1 MKHIYDEN
9 KILIQQVYQMKEY
22 INKQENVRI
31 LWLITQLAQ
40 RIAKLLTEVIEKRD
54 AFAQLGME
62 INEEY
67 IFSVLNQMLGAQEAE
82 DYILYGDI
90 LQLQMLPILLE
101 IQNAIQ
107 SSCEDLTE
115 SFWDQNMDALKKNDV
130 ELYEQMLNCE
140 ALHAKSL
147 YCNDVYSIENTNV
160 GALTLAVDNG
170 EYRIY
175 LHSNENPMDSA
186 RQLIDAY
193 YDPYKNDYVIYGLGL
208 CYHCRYLASLDYD
221 LDITIIENDIGIL
234 QLAMNYMDMSWY
246 FNHPGV
252 KIIYDGDWKKWGTI
266 LKEREDA
273 VVLLHQPSVRRIKN
287 QEIQQQIQKFMV
299 HEGSMRARSNRMI
312 RNFLYNT
319 KHCELDITALQQDF
333 RGKNVIIVGAGP
345 SLDLN
350 VQLLKEKK
358 ENTIILA
365 MGAVCR
371 KLYNLGIPMDY
382 IIITDPKEI
391 SNGQIAGLE
400 HLEIPMILMSTATKG
415 VARYYY
421 GKKYLLCQK
430 GFSDAEQLATKKNLP
445 LFETGGSVATTA
457 VDMCIRFDVNKI
469 IFVGMDLAYTDNKNH
484 ASGAR
489 DEGIT
494 DYSGMIMV
502 EDVYGKEVPTTRPF
516 LMYREWIERR
526 IARKDVTM
534 PVIDATEGGA
544 RIQGSEVRKL
554 SDVL

>member
-1 MKHIYDEN
+1 MKELYNKN
-9 KILIQQVYQMKEY
+9 KIIIHQIYQIREY
-22 INKQENVRI
+22 INKQDDVGTT
-31 LWLITQLAQ
+31 WLIMELA
-40 RIAKLLTEVIEKRD
+40 RRMADLLSEVTEKKPFFSAMGTDID
-54 AFAQLGME
+54 
-62 INEEY
+62 EEY
-67 IFSVLNQMLGAQEAE
+67 IFSVLKQMLDAQRAG

-90 LQLQMLPILLE
+90 LQLQLLPVLLH
-101 IQNAIQ
+101 IQEAIR
-107 SSCEDLTE
+107 CGNDLEE
-115 SFWDQNMDALKKNDV
+115 SFWEQNMQGLREKDID
-130 ELYEQMLNCE
+130 LYNQMLDCDRIHE
-140 ALHAKSL
+140 ESP
-147 YCNDVYSIENTNV
+147 YSRDIYSVETGV
-160 GALTLAVDNG
+160 SGDLTLAVDEGTN
-170 EYRIY
+170 RIY
-175 LHSNENPMDSA
+175 LHSSENPVYSA
-186 RQLIDAY
+186 KQFIDGY
-193 YDPYKNDYVIYGLGL
+193 YDPYKSDYVIYGLGL
-208 CYHCRYLASLDYD
+208 GYHCAYLASLDYD
-221 LDITIIENDIGIL
+221 LNITIIENDIGMI
-234 QLAMNYMDMSWY
+234 QLAMTYTDMGWY
-246 FNHPGV
+246 LNHPGV
-252 KIIYDGDWKKWGTI
+252 KIIYDGDWKKWGGI
-266 LKEREDA
+266 LKEQADG
-273 VVLLHQPSVRRIKN
+273 VVLFHRPSVNRIKN
-287 QEIQQQIQKFMV
+287 LELLQQIQNYLV
-299 HEGSMRARSNRMI
+299 HEGSVRARSNRMI

-358 ENTIILA
+358 ENAIILA

-430 GFSDAEQLATKKNLP
+430 GFPDAEQLATKENLP

-469 IFVGMDLAYTDNKNH
+469 IFVGMDLAYTGNKNH

-544 RIQGSEVRKL
+544 RIKGSEIRKL

>member
-1 MKHIYDEN
+1 MKELYNKN
-9 KILIQQVYQMKEY
+9 KIIIHQIYQIREY
-22 INKQENVRI
+22 INKQDDVGTT
-31 LWLITQLAQ
+31 WLIMELA
-40 RIAKLLTEVIEKRD
+40 RRMADLLSEVIEKK
-54 AFAQLGME
+54 AFFSAMGAD
-62 INEEY
+62 IDEEY
-67 IFSVLNQMLGAQEAE
+67 IFSVLKQMLDAQKEG

-90 LQLQMLPILLE
+90 LQLQLLPVLLH
-101 IQNAIQ
+101 IQEAIR
-107 SSCEDLTE
+107 CGNDLEE
-115 SFWDQNMDALKKNDV
+115 SFWEQNMQGLKEKDID
-130 ELYEQMLNCE
+130 LYNQMLDCDRIHE
-140 ALHAKSL
+140 ESP
-147 YCNDVYSIENTNV
+147 YSRDIYSVET
-160 GALTLAVDNG
+160 GASGDLTLAVDDGTN
-170 EYRIY
+170 RIY
-175 LHSNENPMDSA
+175 LHSSENPVYSA
-186 RQLIDAY
+186 KQFIDGY
-193 YDPYKNDYVIYGLGL
+193 YDPYKSDYVIYGLGL
-208 CYHCRYLASLDYD
+208 GYHCAYLASLDYD
-221 LDITIIENDIGIL
+221 LNITIIENDIGMI
-234 QLAMNYMDMSWY
+234 QLAMIYTDMGWY
-246 FNHPGV
+246 LNHPGV
-252 KIIYDGDWKKWGTI
+252 KIIYDGDWKKWGSI
-266 LKEREDA
+266 LKEQADG
-273 VVLLHQPSVRRIKN
+273 VVLFHRPSVNRIKN
-287 QEIQQQIQKFMV
+287 LELLQQIQNYLV
-299 HEGSMRARSNRMI
+299 HEGSVRARSNRMI

-333 RGKNVIIVGAGP
+333 REKNVIIVGAGP

-400 HLEIPMILMSTATKG
+400 NLDIPMILMSTATKD

-430 GFSDAEQLATKKNLP
+430 GFSDAEKLATKENLP

-469 IFVGMDLAYTDNKNH
+469 IFVGMDLAYTGNKNH

-502 EDVYGKEVPTTRPF
+502 EDVYGNEVPTTRPF
-516 LMYREWIERR
+516 SLYREWIERR

-544 RIQGSEVRKL
+544 RIKGSEIRKL

>member
-1 MKHIYDEN
+1 MKELYNKN
-9 KILIQQVYQMKEY
+9 KIIIHQIYQIREY
-22 INKQENVRI
+22 INKQDDVGTT
-31 LWLITQLAQ
+31 WLIMELA
-40 RIAKLLTEVIEKRD
+40 RRMADLLSEVIEKK
-54 AFAQLGME
+54 AFFSAMGAD
-62 INEEY
+62 IDEEY
-67 IFSVLNQMLGAQEAE
+67 IFSVLKQMLDAQKEG

-90 LQLQMLPILLE
+90 LQLQLLPVLLH
-101 IQNAIQ
+101 IQEAIR
-107 SSCEDLTE
+107 CGNDLEE
-115 SFWDQNMDALKKNDV
+115 SFWKQNMQGLKEKDID
-130 ELYEQMLNCE
+130 LYNQMLDCDRIHE
-140 ALHAKSL
+140 ESP
-147 YCNDVYSIENTNV
+147 YSRDIYSVET
-160 GALTLAVDNG
+160 GASGDLTLAVDDGTN
-170 EYRIY
+170 RIY
-175 LHSNENPMDSA
+175 LHSSENPVYSA
-186 RQLIDAY
+186 KQFIDGY
-193 YDPYKNDYVIYGLGL
+193 YDPYKSDYVIYGLGL
-208 CYHCRYLASLDYD
+208 GYHCAYLASLDYD
-221 LDITIIENDIGIL
+221 LNITIIENDIGMI
-234 QLAMNYMDMSWY
+234 QLAMTYTDMGWY
-246 FNHPGV
+246 LNHPGV
-252 KIIYDGDWKKWGTI
+252 KIIYDGDWKKWGSI
-266 LKEREDA
+266 LKEQADG
-273 VVLLHQPSVRRIKN
+273 VVLFHRPSVNRIKN
-287 QEIQQQIQKFMV
+287 LELLQQIQNYLV
-299 HEGSMRARSNRMI
+299 HEGSVRARSSRMI

-400 HLEIPMILMSTATKG
+400 NLDIPMILMSTATKD

-430 GFSDAEQLATKKNLP
+430 GFPDAEQLATKKNLP

-469 IFVGMDLAYTDNKNH
+469 IFVGMDLAYTGNKNH

-494 DYSGMIMV
+494 DYSGMLMV
-502 EDVYGKEVPTTRPF
+502 EDVYGNEVPTTRPF
-516 LMYREWIERR
+516 SLYREWIERR

-544 RIQGSEVRKL
+544 LIKGSEIRKL

>member
-1 MKHIYDEN
+1 MKELYNKN
-9 KILIQQVYQMKEY
+9 KIIIHQIYQIREY
-22 INKQENVRI
+22 INKQDDVGTT
-31 LWLITQLAQ
+31 WLIMELA
-40 RIAKLLTEVIEKRD
+40 RRMADLLSEVIEKK
-54 AFAQLGME
+54 AFFSAMGAD
-62 INEEY
+62 IDEEY
-67 IFSVLNQMLGAQEAE
+67 IFSVLKQMLDAQKEG

-90 LQLQMLPILLE
+90 LQLQLLPVLLH
-101 IQNAIQ
+101 IQEAIR
-107 SSCEDLTE
+107 CGNDLEE
-115 SFWDQNMDALKKNDV
+115 SFWEQNMQGLKEKDID
-130 ELYEQMLNCE
+130 LYNQMLDCDRIHE
-140 ALHAKSL
+140 ESP
-147 YCNDVYSIENTNV
+147 YSRDIYSVET
-160 GALTLAVDNG
+160 GASGDLTLAVDDGTN
-170 EYRIY
+170 RIY
-175 LHSNENPMDSA
+175 LHSSENPVYSA
-186 RQLIDAY
+186 KQFIDGY
-193 YDPYKNDYVIYGLGL
+193 YDPYKSDYVIYGLGL
-208 CYHCRYLASLDYD
+208 GYHCAYLASLDYD
-221 LDITIIENDIGIL
+221 LNITIIENDIGMI
-234 QLAMNYMDMSWY
+234 QLAMTYTDMGWY
-246 FNHPGV
+246 LNHPGV
-252 KIIYDGDWKKWGTI
+252 KIIYDGDWKKWGSI
-266 LKEREDA
+266 LKEQADG
-273 VVLLHQPSVRRIKN
+273 VVLFHRPSVNRIKN
-287 QEIQQQIQKFMV
+287 LELLQQIQNYLV
-299 HEGSMRARSNRMI
+299 HEGSVRARSNRMI
-312 RNFLYNT
+312 RNFLYN
-319 KHCELDITALQQDF
+319 KEHCELDITALQQDF

-400 HLEIPMILMSTATKG
+400 TLDIPMILLSTATKG
-415 VARYYY
+415 VARYYH

-430 GFSDAEQLATKKNLP
+430 GFPDAEQLATKESLP

-457 VDMCIRFDVNKI
+457 VDMCIRFNVNKI
-469 IFVGMDLAYTDNKNH
+469 IFVGMDLAYTGNRNH

-544 RIQGSEVRKL
+544 RIKGSEIRKL